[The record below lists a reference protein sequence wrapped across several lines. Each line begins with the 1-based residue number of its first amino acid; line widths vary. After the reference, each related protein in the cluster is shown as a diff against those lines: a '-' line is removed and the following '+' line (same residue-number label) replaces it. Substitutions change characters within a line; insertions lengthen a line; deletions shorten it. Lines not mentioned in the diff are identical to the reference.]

1 MAAAELAKEL
11 GASYVNLNTE
21 LSIPDSAFHDM
32 VHVRDPEWTARCA
45 QCVVDRMLDPTC
57 VGVGGPQSSQARE

>member
-11 GASYVNLNTE
+11 GASYVNLSTE

-45 QCVVDRMLDPTC
+45 QCVVDRMLDLTR
-57 VGVGGPQSSQARE
+57 VGVGGPQSSQTRE